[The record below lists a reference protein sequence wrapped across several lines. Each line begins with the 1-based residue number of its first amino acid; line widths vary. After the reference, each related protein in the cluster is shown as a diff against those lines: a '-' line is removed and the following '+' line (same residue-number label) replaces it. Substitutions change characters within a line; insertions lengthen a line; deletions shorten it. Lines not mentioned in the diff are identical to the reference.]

1 MLLSHRPEPV
11 RSVTHYYV
19 LIKVTIFD
27 TALKQLHSQL
37 LYINNLKPVL
47 SLISFFNSLVMAVA
61 GMYIRNF
68 LKKLQ
73 FEIEI
78 KNGKVK
84 CHTLWTT
91 DKI

>member
-11 RSVTHYYV
+11 RSVTHYYE

-27 TALKQLHSQL
+27 TALKKLHNQL
-37 LYINNLKPVL
+37 LYIYNLKPVL
-47 SLISFFNSLVMAVA
+47 SLISFFNSWVMAVA

-84 CHTLWTT
+84 CHTL
-91 DKI
+91 